1 MVDFIAALPG
11 RARAALFTGPMH
23 RRLGAL
29 AGDTTLTVLFFLGLA
44 LCLRGFTLGSPTIQ
58 VDEQFYLL
66 VGDRMLHG
74 ALPFVD
80 IWDRKPVGLFLL
92 FAAIRLL
99 GGEGILQY
107 QWVALLSVTATSVVI
122 WRTARMIATPAGA
135 LCAGVAYQLF
145 LSVFF
150 CFGGQ
155 SPVYYNLPV
164 ALTGLWM
171 AHLMVE
177 RRSPRAL
184 FWHGM
189 GVMLVVGLALQIKY
203 TVMFEG
209 IGFGL
214 ALMWRAHSLG
224 WKRPAVLMAALAW
237 CVAALLPTA
246 AALAYY
252 ARLGYADTFIQANFL
267 SIFGRNVSQLEAL
280 WRLTKETLALIPFWL
295 ALFLAPRRLGPH
307 MLTQGGEAPQAL
319 PFLRLWGVAAFG
331 GFLLLGTWYD
341 HYLGPVMVPFSILA
355 APALGRAAPHR
366 WYTRLL
372 LGFGAV
378 AALGVT
384 AVNMH
389 NHGSRADVDALIDQ
403 IEAVKGNGCLYVAE
417 GDPILYH
424 LSHSC
429 LPSRYA
435 FPNHLTGLTDSQ
447 SLGVDAQAEARHIMD
462 RLPSVV
468 VITAQP
474 EAYPVNWPVRNFLM
488 ERLGRDYALYGKAR
502 LGTRDFLVYQ
512 SKALSGQHHV
522 AAR

>member
-29 AGDTTLTVLFFLGLA
+29 AGDRTLTVLFFLVVA
-44 LCLRGFTLGSPTIQ
+44 LCLRGFTLGAPTIQ
-58 VDEQFYLL
+58 IDEQFYLL

-74 ALPFVD
+74 AVPFVD

-107 QWVALLSVTATSVVI
+107 QWVALLSVAATSVVI
-122 WRTARMIATPAGA
+122 WRIARMIATPAGA

-164 ALTGLWM
+164 ALVGLWM
-171 AHLMVE
+171 THLMIA
-177 RRSPRAL
+177 RPAPRAL
-184 FWHGM
+184 FWHGV
-189 GVMLVVGLALQIKY
+189 GVMLVTGLALQIKY

-209 IGFGL
+209 MGFGL
-214 ALMWRAHSLG
+214 ALMWRARRLG
-224 WKRPAVLMAALAW
+224 WSRPAVLLAACAW
-237 CVAALLPTA
+237 CMAALLPTA
-246 AALAYY
+246 AALGYY
-252 ARLGYADTFIQANFL
+252 ASIGHADAFIQANFV
-267 SIFGRNVSQLEAL
+267 SIFGRHEPYLASL
-280 WRLTKETLALIPFWL
+280 WRLTKEMLALTPFWL
-295 ALFLAPRRLGPH
+295 ALFLAPRRFGPQ

-319 PFLRLWGVAAFG
+319 PFLRIWGLAAFG

-341 HYLGPVMVPFSILA
+341 HYLAPVLVPLSILS
-355 APALGRAAPHR
+355 APALGRMTPHR
-366 WYTRLL
+366 WYTRLM

-378 AALGVT
+378 AALVVT

-389 NHGSRADVDALIDQ
+389 DHGSRIDMDALLSQ
-403 IEAVKGNGCLYVAE
+403 IESARGSGCLYVAE
-417 GDPILYH
+417 GDPMLYH

-429 LPSRYA
+429 LPSRYV
-435 FPNHLTGLTDSQ
+435 FPNHLVSLTDSQ
-447 SLGVDAQAEARHIMD
+447 ALGVDALGEAHHIMD
-462 RLPSVV
+462 SRPDVV

-474 EAYPVNWPVRNFLM
+474 QAYPVNWPVRNFLM
-488 ERLGRDYALYGKAR
+488 ARLGQDYAPYGKAR
-502 LGTRDFLVYQ
+502 VGTRDFLVFQ
-512 SKALSGQHHV
+512 NKALTGKHTIAS
-522 AAR
+522 R